1 MKKLLKSFM
10 LIGLFVFASSSIP
23 HTDAM
28 GLENE
33 MNLMEDCLSFDIEDD
48 LLECDDL
55 ENALLADMDPFCPF
69 YISLMIMYC
78 ENPQSPSDFI
88 QCAYY
93 QSKVMEKCFIIE

>member
-1 MKKLLKSFM
+1 MKNLLKSFM

-23 HTDAM
+23 LTNAM
-28 GLENE
+28 LLENKVD
-33 MNLMEDCLSFDIEDD
+33 LMENCLTYDVEDD

-69 YISLMIMYC
+69 YIALMIMYC
-78 ENPQSPSDFI
+78 ENPQSPSDVI

-93 QSKVMEKCFIIE
+93 TSKVIEKCPDPV